1 MCILFLRD
9 VLYFKF
15 LHPLAQKM
23 LPTWKW
29 FLNLFEKD
37 IWVNVRKKYELILSC
52 YVNGKSF
59 SCIFFWFISEWSSKL
74 FTFFFSERKYSIIW
88 PLHKNVSYLNNLDG
102 CCCCKYHTIIPLF
115 NLSDCIAIYILLRL
129 VISQKYCQIWIDI
142 VNQSF
147 EWWFMI
153 S

>member
-1 MCILFLRD
+1 MFCILSFYILWHKKCCRHENGFLIYLKRIFR
-9 VLYFKF
+9 LMYGKNMNWYF
-15 LHPLAQKM
+15 PV
-23 LPTWKW
+23 TWME
-29 FLNLFEKD
+29 NLFS
-37 IWVNVRKKYELILSC
+37 Y
-52 YVNGKSF
+52 
-59 SCIFFWFISEWSSKL
+59 IFFWFISEWSSKL
-74 FTFFFSERKYSIIW
+74 FTFFFSQRKYSIIW

-102 CCCCKYHTIIPLF
+102 CCCCKYHTIIRLF

-129 VISQKYCQIWIDI
+129 VVSQKYCQIWIDI